1 MDSADITKDDQWV
14 VASGRLKGS
23 SFGIAILLKYIPQVN
38 LFQRQTLMVKNNLIN
53 SVEISDD
60 HHWVVMGLDDGTVEI
75 YLNDEGENFQLN
87 QTLSPNNNSIVSLS
101 LTNDHQYLAI
111 GYDGHEVLIYH
122 YVNNQF
128 SPFQTLHFN
137 SSTRRKVQLSPD
149 HQHLLVAHADGLVEV
164 YEFGNH
170 SFELA
175 LSWGEWLSGETV
187 RDAEMDAEQKLVGV
201 ATDQDTYILSM
212 EGTLHELQTLN
223 HSSHQ
228 LEFSRDG
235 QHLLTTAEGR
245 LSIFWNQLFQ
255 QCHLSYCLQCRN
267 QSCVRCNELVDYF
280 LDPLTGQCELCS
292 IDFCVECSNLTHCS
306 QCDGQ
311 FEGVL
316 NQTSG
321 KCEECPINSFFNST
335 LGIC

>member
-1 MDSADITKDDQWV
+1 
-14 VASGRLKGS
+14 
-23 SFGIAILLKYIPQVN
+23 
-38 LFQRQTLMVKNNLIN
+38 MVRMNFT
-53 SVEISDD
+53 
-60 HHWVVMGLDDGTVEI
+60 HH
-75 YLNDEGENFQLN
+75 
-87 QTLSPNNNSIVSLS
+87 QTLSPNNNLIVSLS

-111 GYDGHEVLIYH
+111 GYDGHEVLVYH

-149 HQHLLVAHADGLVEV
+149 HQHLLVAHGDGLVEV

-170 SFELA
+170 SFELG

-280 LDPLTGQCELCS
+280 LDPLTGRCELCS
-292 IDFCVECSNLTHCS
+292 IDFCAQCSNHGLGTLDPGFNENVFIS
-306 QCDGQ
+306 GIAGQ
-311 FEGVL
+311 ALWPARGENRGWRWAFL
-316 NQTSG
+316 
-321 KCEECPINSFFNST
+321 
-335 LGIC
+335 LGLPLGAALVGWARGGLGASCGRAR